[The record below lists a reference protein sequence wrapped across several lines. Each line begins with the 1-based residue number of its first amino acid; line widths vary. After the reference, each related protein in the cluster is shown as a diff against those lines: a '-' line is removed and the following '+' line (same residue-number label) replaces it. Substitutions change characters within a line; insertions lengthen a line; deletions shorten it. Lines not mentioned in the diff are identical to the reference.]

1 MLWLKSF
8 LKIIA
13 NATNMKY
20 LKQAHKKKKK
30 LKRSDSK
37 CLISF
42 QTLMYQLENSL
53 IGHWQVT
60 WVYS

>member
-1 MLWLKSF
+1 
-8 LKIIA
+8 
-13 NATNMKY
+13 MKY

-30 LKRSDSK
+30 LKRRDSK

-60 WVYS
+60 WV

>member
-1 MLWLKSF
+1 
-8 LKIIA
+8 
-13 NATNMKY
+13 MKY

-30 LKRSDSK
+30 LERSDSK